1 MINTDIKID
10 NSNEDGVL
18 ALSDAIVCTVDR
30 VYEAVC
36 KLYDKCFLYSSL
48 PDLLDRFVKDSI
60 VNESEYDDLVA
71 LYDIYN
77 KHREQYVKTI
87 MFGRDYCR
95 HRIQTYI
102 EEIYKD
108 YIDINT
114 DILDL
119 LKNKKVPLWDS
130 DGYLHCKYAV
140 ADIFYEMNLFCKKNG
155 INDYMDND
163 SIINICSNN
172 EEYFGHSF
180 IMLKARVYD
189 NLIENPETAFQLYN
203 ECSNAGYNS
212 KVFLYKAEIM
222 DKMNNADRAIDYYKK
237 SLSINPQCYKAWS
250 KLGRNYLKCKSYT
263 DAYICYRNVVLNLQ
277 NKMAA
282 GNLTIV
288 DYDYMYNDYIN
299 MIQIDIIL
307 NNYVRALELCKCA
320 LEMYKSINFNKL
332 YSKYKVDYSY
342 IREDIISMLDTAVL
356 KKIWNRTVK
365 QIWAV

>member
-1 MINTDIKID
+1 
-10 NSNEDGVL
+10 
-18 ALSDAIVCTVDR
+18 
-30 VYEAVC
+30 
-36 KLYDKCFLYSSL
+36 
-48 PDLLDRFVKDSI
+48 
-60 VNESEYDDLVA
+60 
-71 LYDIYN
+71 
-77 KHREQYVKTI
+77 
-87 MFGRDYCR
+87 
-95 HRIQTYI
+95 
-102 EEIYKD
+102 
-108 YIDINT
+108 
-114 DILDL
+114 
-119 LKNKKVPLWDS
+119 
-130 DGYLHCKYAV
+130 
-140 ADIFYEMNLFCKKNG
+140 
-155 INDYMDND
+155 
-163 SIINICSNN
+163 
-172 EEYFGHSF
+172 
-180 IMLKARVYD
+180 
-189 NLIENPETAFQLYN
+189 
-203 ECSNAGYNS
+203 
-212 KVFLYKAEIM
+212 M

-356 KKIWNRTVK
+356 KKYGIELSSRYGLFDLCK
-365 QIWAV
+365 EFSEL

>member
-1 MINTDIKID
+1 
-10 NSNEDGVL
+10 
-18 ALSDAIVCTVDR
+18 
-30 VYEAVC
+30 
-36 KLYDKCFLYSSL
+36 
-48 PDLLDRFVKDSI
+48 
-60 VNESEYDDLVA
+60 
-71 LYDIYN
+71 
-77 KHREQYVKTI
+77 
-87 MFGRDYCR
+87 
-95 HRIQTYI
+95 
-102 EEIYKD
+102 
-108 YIDINT
+108 
-114 DILDL
+114 
-119 LKNKKVPLWDS
+119 
-130 DGYLHCKYAV
+130 
-140 ADIFYEMNLFCKKNG
+140 MNLFCKKNG

-237 SLSINPQCYKAWS
+237 SLSINPQCYKAWP

-356 KKIWNRTVK
+356 KKIWNRIVK